1 MPQDSSDGYERLADI
16 TEAAKNEGSE
26 LKHVIRDVIRH
37 YSDLS
42 SDLHDYYEK
51 NLKKFPEVVDQTVN
65 DLYNSAVMLKTRSD
79 FSMIFWF
86 QQNFKDNLNIFVDSM
101 MDLSPPEKI
110 SGFNISKIFANSI
123 FLLLISSMSLFI
135 GSYITAP
142 VFGIIFLNLG
152 AVLVATIVIPVTA
165 SYVYHNLK
173 VRSLAEKRIACAGF
187 IFIQS
192 VLIGFINQNDWL
204 ESSPYA
210 VLTQIISSF
219 VYPLALAH
227 TDNRKKILG
236 FVAGSII
243 LFNVSHGFL
252 ASGMDGTFLTIS
264 ILYTLL
270 SISLI
275 QYSIA
280 FRCLTDFDMMHSSM
294 QYVLLISVSKMFV
307 LMSLGNHK

>member
-26 LKHVIRDVIRH
+26 LKNVIRDVIRH
-37 YSDLS
+37 YSELN

-51 NLKKFPEVVDQTVN
+51 NLKKFPEIVDQTVN
-65 DLYNSAVMLKTRSD
+65 DLY
-79 FSMIFWF
+79 FHF
-86 QQNFKDNLNIFVDSM
+86 QQNFKEDLIKFVDSM

-123 FLLLISSMSLFI
+123 FLLLISSISLFI

-152 AVLVATIVIPVTA
+152 AIIVATIIIPVIA
-165 SYVYHNLK
+165 SYVYYNLK

-187 IFIQS
+187 IFFQS
-192 VLIGFINQNDWL
+192 VLIGFINQYDWL

-236 FVAGSII
+236 FVAGSI
-243 LFNVSHGFL
+243 LVSNMTHGFL

-280 FRCLTDFDMMHSSM
+280 FRCQTYFDMMHSSM
-294 QYVLLISVSKMFV
+294 QYVLLISASKMFV
-307 LMSLGNHK
+307 LMSFGNHK

>member
-51 NLKKFPEVVDQTVN
+51 NLKKCPEVVDQTVN
-65 DLYNSAVMLKTRSD
+65 DLYNSA
-79 FSMIFWF
+79 
-86 QQNFKDNLNIFVDSM
+86 QNFKDNLNIFVDSM

-142 VFGIIFLNLG
+142 VFGVIFLNLG
-152 AVLVATIVIPVTA
+152 AVLVATIAIPVTA

-236 FVAGSII
+236 FVAGSIL